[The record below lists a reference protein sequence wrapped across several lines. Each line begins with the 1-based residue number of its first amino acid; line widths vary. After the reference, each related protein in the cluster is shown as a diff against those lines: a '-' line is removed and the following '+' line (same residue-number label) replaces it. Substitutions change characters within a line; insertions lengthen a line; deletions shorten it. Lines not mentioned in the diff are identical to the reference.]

1 MVHVTVINSPEDV
14 ALAERIRA
22 DLQAANITLHESLPS
37 ARDALLVIV
46 LSAGDDVNTQKAI
59 IAALE
64 NQQHILLVKGSAQA
78 RPPRLI
84 DHLQPLDFSQSYD
97 TGSLL
102 ARVRDLARPDAP
114 PPLAV
119 LTPARQAANRRAGY
133 IIAGIALFMFI
144 IALLLIALADLE
156 APAAEY
162 NAIETEIILTRN
174 YFIDNDLPRTT
185 EQAANFPVTLDA
197 APTRS
202 RDLLIATAT
211 AIAGGVDGTFIPRS
225 TDEAANFPAT
235 LQSVS
240 TVIQDR
246 LAATVTAA
254 SGLEVTP
261 TPGD

>member
-1 MVHVTVINSPEDV
+1 MVHVTVINSPEDA

-22 DLQAANITLHESLPS
+22 DLRAADIPLHDNSP
-37 ARDALLVIV
+37 AGRDALLIAV
-46 LSAGDDVNTQKAI
+46 LSAVDDAHTQAAI

-64 NQQHILLVKGSAQA
+64 NQQHILPVMASAPA
-78 RPPRLI
+78 RLPRLI

-97 TGSLL
+97 AGMLL
-102 ARVRDLARPDAP
+102 ARVRDLTRPDAP

-133 IIAGIALFMFI
+133 LIAGIAALMFV

-156 APAAEY
+156 APAEEY
-162 NAIETEIILTRN
+162 NAIETQIILTRN

-185 EQAANFPVTLDA
+185 EQAASFPATLDA

-225 TDEAANFPAT
+225 TEEAANFPAT
-235 LQSVS
+235 LRSVS

-254 SGLEVTP
+254 SIIATP
-261 TPGD
+261 TPGE